1 MTCILFGMVGICCS
15 RFKWNYLKN
24 EKEFLNFFINFL
36 NLHPILNIL
45 KKNMIFIAIAFPKL
59 QTMKGLIRPLSKNRC
74 FTTPFES
81 QHVKR
86 PETLVKSAWGHFYH
100 LISSL
105 QGKLVS
111 KTTLLVMCQILRVD
125 VMTLT
130 ADDKYPVPDCKNLLL
145 LIQRQLS

>member
-1 MTCILFGMVGICCS
+1 MTCILFRMVWICCF

-24 EKEFLNFFINFL
+24 EKEFLNFLINFL

-86 PETLVKSAWGHFYH
+86 PETLVKSAWEHFYH
-100 LISSL
+100 LVSSFSGKVISKRS
-105 QGKLVS
+105 
-111 KTTLLVMCQILRVD
+111 LLVMCEILGV
-125 VMTLT
+125 VVNILN
-130 ADDKYPVPDCKNLLL
+130 ANDKYPVPDCKNLLL
-145 LIQRQLS
+145 QIQRQLS